1 MKFTNGEWRFDLCS
15 LETWASCTSP
25 SPRCLNDMM
34 RKVVKPTNRGQAAAS
49 TQRRG
54 ACKMQMRAGSGSP
67 ARTQRTK
74 GEENLSSAN
83 QIKLSPKNHHHH
95 PLSQSNQI
103 VPRLE
108 ICPCVLKLALD
119 RIIPLPYLLRA
130 GYTKRPSLNLKLIL
144 SSENNLLVFTYRDLR
159 KVRNSLNF
167 WIIQNTAKTQ
177 VKLQKIYRL
186 IWITLIY
193 DICRYMYDEQYIL
206 FKTILLDMSI
216 KLL

>member
-1 MKFTNGEWRFDLCS
+1 
-15 LETWASCTSP
+15 
-25 SPRCLNDMM
+25 M

-130 GYTKRPSLNLKLIL
+130 GYTKSRTFGIWRARLEHPDRCWGEFEATTHAHFSL
-144 SSENNLLVFTYRDLR
+144 S
-159 KVRNSLNF
+159 
-167 WIIQNTAKTQ
+167 IQ
-177 VKLQKIYRL
+177 
-186 IWITLIY
+186 
-193 DICRYMYDEQYIL
+193 
-206 FKTILLDMSI
+206 F
-216 KLL
+216 